1 MPGTEV
7 CRILIAMTDTR
18 LLEPKIAVVE
28 DDLIVRIN
36 LNALGTHTVV
46 WRLRMTFRRATLVD
60 DDLVGIDLDALA

>member
-7 CRILIAMTDTR
+7 CRILIAMTDAR

-36 LNALGTHTVV
+36 LDALGAHAVV
-46 WRLRMTFRRATLVD
+46 WRLRMTFRRASLVD